1 MARFWRGARRSAV
14 ALSVAPVAFI
24 SGCGGSSSSA
34 TPESQLLTAGLAAQT
49 QNHLQIAATD
59 FRAVLTQDP
68 GNKYALYDLG
78 LIFQQQGNTNA
89 AEAQYRA
96 ALVSDPNYVP
106 ALFNLAILRTKEAP
120 YEAIDLY
127 RHVIALESS
136 YAEAHL
142 NLGYVL
148 RAVGQ
153 VSEGNAEIAHAV
165 ALKPS
170 LASPTPAATPTS

>member
-1 MARFWRGARRSAV
+1 MLAPVLGVLTLAV
-14 ALSVAPVAFI
+14 LAACGDTVAP
-24 SGCGGSSSSA
+24 
-34 TPESQLLTAGLAAQT
+34 TPEAQLLTAGLAAQT
-49 QNHLQIAATD
+49 EGHTQSA
-59 FRAVLTQDP
+59 RAYFKQVLVQDP

-78 LIFQQQGNTNA
+78 LIYQQQGDSATA
-89 AEAQYRA
+89 SAEYRA

-106 ALFNLAILRTKEAP
+106 ALFNLAILRTSSAP

-127 RHVIALESS
+127 RHVLALQPG

-153 VSEGNAEIAHAV
+153 VTEGNAEIARAV

-170 LASPTPAATPTS
+170 LASPGATPSPTAKS